1 MGEYPHH
8 GRITASVQF
17 SYFPYE
23 VSSPEEKTEVVLKSL
38 CPDCQD
44 WEVLKELSLLDLN
57 ETVLS
62 REFRSL
68 SGGDQ
73 TKILLAALFLSEN
86 RFLLID
92 EPTNHLDQAVRDSI
106 ASYLQKKKGFILVSH
121 DRALL
126 DQCVDHIL
134 AIHTSNIEVQR
145 GNYSSWR
152 ENQRKKEQFELGE
165 RERLEKEVGRLAEAN
180 SRTARWSNQAEKSKK
195 GVQKSGLKADRGYV
209 GHKAAKMMKRAKSI
223 EQRREKALGEASGL
237 LKNME
242 RKQEITIRPMEQRP
256 RRLLDIR
263 ELSISYGEE
272 ALFRPLSFE
281 IEVGDRILISGKNGS
296 GKSTLL
302 RLLAGEHVLYD
313 GMIHM
318 NTPLSISYV
327 EQDSRRLRG
336 SLDSYAAEFAID
348 KTLFKT
354 MLRKLGFAR
363 SQFDME
369 LSDYSDGQ
377 KKKVLLARS
386 LCEKSQLYLWDEP
399 FNFID
404 IPARL
409 QVEEW
414 ILEYQPT
421 MVFVEH
427 DRVFCDSIASK
438 EIRLEEG

>member
-1 MGEYPHH
+1 
-8 GRITASVQF
+8 
-17 SYFPYE
+17 
-23 VSSPEEKTEVVLKSL
+23 
-38 CPDCQD
+38 
-44 WEVLKELSLLDLN
+44 
-57 ETVLS
+57 
-62 REFRSL
+62 
-68 SGGDQ
+68 
-73 TKILLAALFLSEN
+73 
-86 RFLLID
+86 
-92 EPTNHLDQAVRDSI
+92 
-106 ASYLQKKKGFILVSH
+106 
-121 DRALL
+121 
-126 DQCVDHIL
+126 
-134 AIHTSNIEVQR
+134 
-145 GNYSSWR
+145 
-152 ENQRKKEQFELGE
+152 
-165 RERLEKEVGRLAEAN
+165 
-180 SRTARWSNQAEKSKK
+180 
-195 GVQKSGLKADRGYV
+195 
-209 GHKAAKMMKRAKSI
+209 
-223 EQRREKALGEASGL
+223 
-237 LKNME
+237 
-242 RKQEITIRPMEQRP
+242 MEQRP
-256 RRLLDIR
+256 GRLLDIR
-263 ELSISYGEE
+263 E
-272 ALFRPLSFE
+272 
-281 IEVGDRILISGKNGS
+281 
-296 GKSTLL
+296 
-302 RLLAGEHVLYD
+302 
-313 GMIHM
+313 
-318 NTPLSISYV
+318 LSISYV